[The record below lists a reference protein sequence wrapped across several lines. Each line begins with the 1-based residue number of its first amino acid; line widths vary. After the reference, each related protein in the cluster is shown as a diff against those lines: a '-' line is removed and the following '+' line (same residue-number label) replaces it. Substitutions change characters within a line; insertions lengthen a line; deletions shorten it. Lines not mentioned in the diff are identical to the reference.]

1 VFRFFSDET
10 FNKLQVRLV
19 STCLSLRRCA
29 SCAIWC
35 CALRTRWRVAG
46 RVQNGPRWTSHPL
59 VEHSS
64 CVVHLLIRIWSDPDH
79 STVAGSHTLTLSTM
93 GMRGLT
99 AVGLPRQPGWLLYIK
114 MAIFVL
120 AVIVLALAA
129 WTLSLYNG
137 GYPGGFAGG
146 MDHFI
151 VCCPPCP
158 WLAVATSNANQ
169 RLPSRPS

>member
-1 VFRFFSDET
+1 
-10 FNKLQVRLV
+10 
-19 STCLSLRRCA
+19 
-29 SCAIWC
+29 
-35 CALRTRWRVAG
+35 
-46 RVQNGPRWTSHPL
+46 
-59 VEHSS
+59 
-64 CVVHLLIRIWSDPDH
+64 
-79 STVAGSHTLTLSTM
+79 M

-129 WTLSLYNG
+129 WTLSLYSG

-151 VCCPPCP
+151 VCCA
-158 WLAVATSNANQ
+158 LV
-169 RLPSRPS
+169 LP